1 MIVNCILVALAAFV
15 FGMALGSKVGEV
27 AADKATY
34 MNCSKYGQTEL
45 VDGSWLIKCEPKKE
59 PQ

>member
-1 MIVNCILVALAAFV
+1 MIVNYSLVALVAFV
-15 FGMALGSKVGEV
+15 FGMALGSKSGEV

-34 MNCSKYGQTEL
+34 MNCSKYGQAEL

>member
-1 MIVNCILVALAAFV
+1 MIIKYCLVALATFA
-15 FGMALGSKVGEV
+15 FGMALGSKSGEV

-34 MNCSKYGQTEL
+34 MNCSKYGQAEL
-45 VDGSWLIKCEPKKE
+45 IDGSWLIKCEPKKE

>member
-1 MIVNCILVALAAFV
+1 MTDKYIFVALVAFG
-15 FGMALGSKVGEV
+15 FGMALGSKSGEV

-34 MNCSKYGQTEL
+34 MNCSKYGQAEL
-45 VDGSWLIKCEPKKE
+45 VDKNWLITCAPKKE

>member
-1 MIVNCILVALAAFV
+1 MIVNYILAALVSLVA
-15 FGMALGSKVGEV
+15 GMVLGGKAGEV

-34 MNCSKYGQTEL
+34 MNCSKYGQAEL
-45 VDGSWLIKCEPKKE
+45 IDGSWLIKCEPKKE

>member
-1 MIVNCILVALAAFV
+1 MIVNYSLVALVAFG
-15 FGMALGSKVGEV
+15 FGMALGSKSGEV

-34 MNCSKYGQTEL
+34 MNCSKYGQAEL
-45 VDGSWLIKCEPKKE
+45 VDKNWLITCAPKKE